1 MILLWPAPDTAPTA
15 PTSDQI
21 KASARAR
28 LDASLKEGRTTRQ
41 VMLES
46 GKTPSDE
53 LCQILWDR
61 KPHSEQQELR
71 YAMWMHGCA
80 GSPQ

>member
-21 KASARAR
+21 KASAQAR
-28 LDASLKEGRTTRQ
+28 LDASLQEGRTTRQ
-41 VMLES
+41 VIEDSDME
-46 GKTPSDE
+46 PSDE
-53 LCQILWDR
+53 LCQAVWDR
-61 KPHSEQQELR
+61 KPAAERHDLR

-80 GSPQ
+80 DSPQ